1 MPVTK
6 ITIERFLDFSETMP
20 ILDVRSPGEYK
31 RAHIPGAYSLPL
43 FSDEERKIV
52 GTLYKQESRKKAIKS
67 GLDFF
72 GVKMRNL
79 VERTEE
85 ILSNHCAAIG
95 NPVNDA
101 EIPSDE
107 KQSVLVH
114 CWRGGMRSGAVA
126 WLLDIYGF
134 RVYTLDGGYKSFRKW
149 VLEQFKKDYSFN
161 ILSGFTGSGKTEIL
175 QRLQKEGIPMI
186 DLEGLAQHKGSA
198 FGNLGMPVQSGQE
211 MFENKLA
218 INLKKIHSVRSSVW
232 IEDESQRIGDVNIP
246 TDLWKQ
252 MRSKTV
258 TFLDVPF
265 EERLKYI
272 VQQYGVFEK
281 EKIESGIL
289 RIKKR
294 LGGLETKESL
304 NALAE
309 NRIDDCFR
317 ILLKYYDRGYK
328 KGLSNRSASETKIQ
342 TVTCETVTENNYT
355 KLI

>member
-6 ITIERFLDFSETMP
+6 ITLERFLDFSETMP

-43 FSDEERKIV
+43 FTDEERKIV
-52 GTLYKQESRKKAIKS
+52 GTLYKQESRKQAIKS

-79 VERTEE
+79 VETTEE
-85 ILSNHCAAIG
+85 ILSMHIAAIR
-95 NPVNDA
+95 NPINIA
-101 EIPSDE
+101 EVPSDE
-107 KQSVLVH
+107 KQPVLVH

-186 DLEGLAQHKGSA
+186 ELEGLAQHKGSA

-218 INLKKIHSVRSSVW
+218 INLKKIHSVRSTVW

-246 TDLWKQ
+246 TDLWKL

-309 NRIDDCFR
+309 NRMDDCFR

-328 KGLSNRSASETKIQ
+328 KGLATRSASETKIQ
-342 TVTCETVTENNYT
+342 TVICETVTENNYT

>member
-6 ITIERFLDFSETMP
+6 ITLERFLDFSETMP
-20 ILDVRSPGEYK
+20 ILDVRSPGEYM

-43 FSDEERKIV
+43 FTDEERKIV
-52 GTLYKQESRKKAIKS
+52 GTLYKQESRKKAIKA

-79 VERTEE
+79 VETTEE
-85 ILSNHCAAIG
+85 VLSKHRALNRNAAS
-95 NPVNDA
+95 NTDVS
-101 EIPSDE
+101 SDE
-107 KQSVLVH
+107 KQPVLVH

-134 RVYTLDGGYKSFRKW
+134 RVYTLDGGYKTFRRW
-149 VLEQFKKDYSFN
+149 VLEQFKKDYSFK

-175 QRLQKEGIPMI
+175 QRLQKEGIPVI
-186 DLEGLAQHKGSA
+186 DLEGVAQHKGSA
-198 FGNLGMPVQSGQE
+198 FGNLGMPMQSGQE

-218 INLKKIHSVRSSVW
+218 INLKEIQSVRSSVW
-232 IEDESQRIGDVNIP
+232 IEDESQRIGDVNLP
-246 TDLWKQ
+246 TELWKQ
-252 MRSKTV
+252 MRSQTV

-265 EERLKYI
+265 EERLKYL
-272 VQQYGVFEK
+272 VQQYGSFEK
-281 EKIESGIL
+281 EKIEGGIL

-304 NALAE
+304 NALSE
-309 NRIDDCFR
+309 NRIEDCFR
-317 ILLKYYDRGYK
+317 VLLEYYDRGYK
-328 KGLSNRSASETKIQ
+328 KGLAKRSASETKIQ
-342 TVTCETVTENNYT
+342 TVICETVTENNYS

>member
-6 ITIERFLDFSETMP
+6 ITLERFLDFSETMP
-20 ILDVRSPGEYK
+20 ILDVRSPGEYM

-43 FSDEERKIV
+43 FTDEERKIV
-52 GTLYKQESRKKAIKS
+52 GTLYKQESRKKAIKA

-79 VERTEE
+79 VETTEE
-85 ILSNHCAAIG
+85 VLSKHRAPNRNAAS
-95 NPVNDA
+95 NTDVS
-101 EIPSDE
+101 SDE
-107 KQSVLVH
+107 KQPVLVH

-134 RVYTLDGGYKSFRKW
+134 RVYTLDGGYKTFRRW
-149 VLEQFKKDYSFN
+149 VLEQFKKDYSFK

-175 QRLQKEGIPMI
+175 QRLQKEGIPVI
-186 DLEGLAQHKGSA
+186 DLEGVAQHKGSA
-198 FGNLGMPVQSGQE
+198 FGNLGMPMQSGQE

-218 INLKKIHSVRSSVW
+218 INLKEIQSVRSSVW
-232 IEDESQRIGDVNIP
+232 IEDESQRIGDVNLP
-246 TDLWKQ
+246 TELWKQ
-252 MRSKTV
+252 MRSQTV

-265 EERLKYI
+265 EERLKYL
-272 VQQYGVFEK
+272 VQQYGSFEK
-281 EKIESGIL
+281 EKIEGGIL

-304 NALAE
+304 NALSE
-309 NRIDDCFR
+309 NRIEDCFR
-317 ILLKYYDRGYK
+317 VLLEYYDRGYK
-328 KGLSNRSASETKIQ
+328 KGLAKRSASETKIQ
-342 TVTCETVTENNYT
+342 TVICETVTENNYS

>member
-6 ITIERFLDFSETMP
+6 ITLERFLDYSETMP
-20 ILDVRSPGEYK
+20 ILDVRSPGEYN

-43 FSDEERKIV
+43 FTDEERKIV
-52 GTLYKQESRKKAIKS
+52 GTLYKQESRKKAIKA

-79 VERTEE
+79 VEQTEVLLAKYSAS
-85 ILSNHCAAIG
+85 IYDPDSI
-95 NPVNDA
+95 A
-101 EIPSDE
+101 EKSDE
-107 KQSVLVH
+107 KQSVLIH

-126 WLLDIYGF
+126 WLLDVYGF

-149 VLEQFKKDYSFN
+149 VLEQFKKDYSFK

-175 QRLQKEGIPMI
+175 QRLQKEGLPVI
-186 DLEGLAQHKGSA
+186 DLEGVAQHKGSA
-198 FGNLGMPVQSGQE
+198 FGNLGMPVQSSQE

-218 INLKKIHSVRSSVW
+218 INLKKIKSVRSPVW

-252 MRSKTV
+252 MRSKSV

-265 EERLKYI
+265 EERLNYI
-272 VQQYGVFEK
+272 VQQYGTFEK
-281 EKIESGIL
+281 EKIEAGIL

-304 NALAE
+304 SALAE
-309 NRIDDCFR
+309 NRIEDCFR
-317 ILLKYYDRGYK
+317 ILLEYYDRGYK
-328 KGLSNRSASETKIQ
+328 KGLANRSASETKIQ
-342 TVTCETVTENNYT
+342 TVICETVTENNYS

>member
-6 ITIERFLDFSETMP
+6 ITLERFLDFSETMP
-20 ILDVRSPGEYK
+20 ILDVRSPGEYM

-43 FSDEERKIV
+43 FTDEERKIV
-52 GTLYKQESRKKAIKS
+52 GTLYKQESRKKAIKA

-79 VERTEE
+79 VETTEE
-85 ILSNHCAAIG
+85 ILSKHRAPNRNAAS
-95 NPVNDA
+95 NTDVS
-101 EIPSDE
+101 SDE
-107 KQSVLVH
+107 KQPVLVH

-134 RVYTLDGGYKSFRKW
+134 RVYTLDGGYKTFRRW
-149 VLEQFKKDYSFN
+149 VLEQFKKDYSFK

-175 QRLQKEGIPMI
+175 QRLQKEGIPVI
-186 DLEGLAQHKGSA
+186 DLEGVAQHKGSA
-198 FGNLGMPVQSGQE
+198 FGNLGMPMQSGQE

-218 INLKKIHSVRSSVW
+218 INLKEIQSVRSSVW
-232 IEDESQRIGDVNIP
+232 IEDESQRIGDVNLP
-246 TDLWKQ
+246 TELWKQ
-252 MRSKTV
+252 MRSQTV

-265 EERLKYI
+265 EERLKYL
-272 VQQYGVFEK
+272 VQQYGSFEK
-281 EKIESGIL
+281 EKIEGGIL

-304 NALAE
+304 NALSE
-309 NRIDDCFR
+309 NRIEDCFR
-317 ILLKYYDRGYK
+317 VLLEYYDRGYK
-328 KGLSNRSASETKIQ
+328 KGLAKRSASETKIQ
-342 TVTCETVTENNYT
+342 TVICETVTENNYS

>member
-6 ITIERFLDFSETMP
+6 ITLERFLDFSETMP
-20 ILDVRSPGEYK
+20 ILDVRSPGEYM

-43 FSDEERKIV
+43 FTDEERKIV
-52 GTLYKQESRKKAIKS
+52 GTLYKQESRKKAIKA

-79 VERTEE
+79 VETTEE
-85 ILSNHCAAIG
+85 VLSKHRAPNRNAAS
-95 NPVNDA
+95 NTDVS
-101 EIPSDE
+101 SDE
-107 KQSVLVH
+107 KQPVLVH

-134 RVYTLDGGYKSFRKW
+134 RVYTLDGGYKTFRRW
-149 VLEQFKKDYSFN
+149 VLEQFKKDYSFK

-175 QRLQKEGIPMI
+175 QRLQKEGIPVI
-186 DLEGLAQHKGSA
+186 DLEGVAQHKGSA
-198 FGNLGMPVQSGQE
+198 FGNLGMPMQSGQE

-218 INLKKIHSVRSSVW
+218 INLKEIQSVRSSVW
-232 IEDESQRIGDVNIP
+232 IEDESQRIGDVNLP
-246 TDLWKQ
+246 TELWKQ

-265 EERLKYI
+265 EERLKYL
-272 VQQYGVFEK
+272 VQQYGSFEK
-281 EKIESGIL
+281 EKIEGGIL

-304 NALAE
+304 NALSE
-309 NRIDDCFR
+309 NRIEDCFR
-317 ILLKYYDRGYK
+317 VLLEYYDRGYK
-328 KGLSNRSASETKIQ
+328 KGLAKRSASETKIQ
-342 TVTCETVTENNYT
+342 TVICETVTENNYS